1 MKLQTIFLVW
11 FCLAIIPSC
20 AYAQGAVNGDDDPSF
35 SSSMGLSLSAPL
47 SPVSHYVSSG
57 LGTDYSAGYNF
68 DRRNA
73 VVGEFMW
80 NHLFASGPALQP
92 LRDAL
97 QSPNVHAHGDLFAF
111 TADYKFEMRG
121 SLHGVYVIGGGGWYH
136 RTAGVTTQIPI
147 GGNVVCQPVWLWWGY
162 TCSSGTVDS
171 SHTVAGSSSSAF
183 GGNGGIGYT
192 VRVGDA
198 PYRFYVETRYHYA
211 PTRNITTQLLAISVG
226 FRY

>member
-1 MKLQTIFLVW
+1 MKFWTVFLAW
-11 FCLAIIPSC
+11 LWLAIIPGH
-20 AYAQGAVNGDDDPSF
+20 AYAQDRADNDDDPSF
-35 SSSMGLSLSAPL
+35 SSSIGLSLSAPL
-47 SPVSHYVSSG
+47 SPISHYVSAG

-73 VVGEFMW
+73 VIGEFMW
-80 NHLFASGPALQP
+80 NHLYASGSALQP

-97 QSPNVHAHGDLFAF
+97 RATNVNAYGNLYAF

-121 SLHGVYVIGGGGWYH
+121 SLRGVYVIGGGGWYH
-136 RTAGVTTQIPI
+136 RTASVTTQIPLSGPI
-147 GGNVVCQPVWLWWGY
+147 ICQPVWLWWGY
-162 TCSSGTVDS
+162 TCSSGVVNTS
-171 SHTVAGSSSSAF
+171 QTVAGSSSSAF
-183 GGNGGIGYT
+183 GANGGIGFT